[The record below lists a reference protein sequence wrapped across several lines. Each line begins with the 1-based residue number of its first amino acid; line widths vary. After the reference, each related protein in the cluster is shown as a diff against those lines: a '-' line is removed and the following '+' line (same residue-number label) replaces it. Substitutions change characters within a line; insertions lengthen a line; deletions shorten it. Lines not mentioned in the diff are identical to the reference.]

1 LDESG
6 VEEEVERLSRVRP
19 TFVEQDIAN
28 IITEEIGDGRT
39 HTQQEVSRFLE
50 RHWLADHHIDFISAH
65 IDEEE
70 RAQTLANARPYET
83 NHLHNFDES
92 STAESKFIQ
101 KTARA
106 GVGEHPTQFEW
117 CLQGTDSRVY
127 SVIADYTSEGWTV
140 WRIFL
145 CNIDHRCMEEF
156 LREDLSSVNG
166 EGDLLLHDGATIHL
180 VESTQTTS

>member
-1 LDESG
+1 MNLVLRKKWKDCLGSDLHL
-6 VEEEVERLSRVRP
+6 LSY
-19 TFVEQDIAN
+19 IAN

-127 SVIADYTSEGWTV
+127 SVIADYTPEGWTV